1 MMIPALET
9 GMGSPGAEQHSRA
22 VDRGLTPAEAALY
35 RCEEARSGATVE
47 LTLSPGEALAL
58 SSHRALHLNDDE
70 EAVTIAPARG
80 GCILARL
87 RETKHGADTAP
98 LQVKLP
104 PDVALIVLRPAVG
117 KPVHRAFEIRQDGVK
132 RIAFHLP
139 GTAPVRAKPS
149 ARLNALSYLA
159 SNSRAAPA

>member
-1 MMIPALET
+1 MAMQADP
-9 GMGSPGAEQHSRA
+9 
-22 VDRGLTPAEAALY
+22 GLTPAEAALY
-35 RCEEARSGATVE
+35 RCEEARPGATIE

-80 GCILARL
+80 GSLVARL

-104 PDVALIVLRPAVG
+104 PDVALIILRPAANE
-117 KPVHRAFEIRQDGVK
+117 PPLAPLEIRQDGAK

-139 GTAPVRAKPS
+139 GTTPVRARPS
-149 ARLNALSYLA
+149 GGLNALAYLA
-159 SNSRAAPA
+159 GNSRAAPA